1 MGLATCGGIMKKH
14 AGIFEIQ
21 TKSGIHYV
29 FKWRR
34 LDGTQTSKTFHR
46 LSDAVAH
53 KREVDTAK
61 SRGYLIDDRR
71 AKVKFE
77 DFAQEVFASLD
88 HSKSTIRRRDGIMS
102 KHLIPTFGSK
112 AISNI
117 RRTDVQVAVNSW
129 RESGLA
135 PRTIIN
141 HMNVLRPIFDTAV
154 LEDIIVRNPT
164 QGIKLPKPK
173 EVLRNP
179 LDPEQCQAL
188 IEAIDPA
195 YTYAVHF
202 ALATGVRWEEFANM
216 RIRDFNP
223 FKNLVSITDSKTDAG
238 VRVIPLDPE
247 DTLRVSKHIADTG
260 RTGANADSP
269 LFTSPSGMPLH
280 YSNFRRRVFI
290 PACQKAGLMNV
301 TFHDLRGTH
310 ATILVAEGH
319 DVKVVQERMGHRSIT
334 TTLKYYARATEK
346 GKLNAAG
353 AWKRFLSGD
362 NNFNQIKAQ

>member
-1 MGLATCGGIMKKH
+1 MGLTTSGGIMKKH

-29 FKWRR
+29 SKWRR

-88 HSKSTIRRRDGIMS
+88 HSKSTILRRDGIMS

-112 AISNI
+112 AISKI
-117 RRTDVQVAVNSW
+117 RRTEVQAAVNSW

-164 QGIKLPKPK
+164 QGIKMPKPK
-173 EVLRNP
+173 EVVRNP
-179 LDPEQCQAL
+179 LDPEQCRAL

-202 ALATGVRWEEFANM
+202 ALATGVRWQELANM
-216 RIRDFNP
+216 KIRDFNP
-223 FKNLVSITDSKTDAG
+223 FKNSVSITDSKTDAG
-238 VRVIPLDPE
+238 VRVIPLHPE
-247 DTLRVSKHIADTG
+247 DSLRISKHIADTG

-269 LFTSPSGMPLH
+269 LFTSPNGMPLH

-290 PACQKAGLMNV
+290 PACQKAGLVKV

-334 TTLKYYARATEK
+334 TTLKYYARATET

-353 AWKRFLSGD
+353 AWQRFLAEEKFSSLS
-362 NNFNQIKAQ
+362 KAQ